1 MALGFMGDAGGQ
13 FRVFQGDIHVVSG
26 IEGGC
31 IGQDLAIFPEDG
43 EAAFQCFRRRGEADQ
58 RGQVSD
64 LSLLLIERMSD
75 LSGQCCDLLPECIL
89 PPCQS
94 FRGQREAG
102 GSQAQGSPMP
112 CDPGSDGM
120 KQSVHDPII
129 VLSFRMQAIPHA
141 GGEPLIQ
148 LAL

>member
-1 MALGFMGDAGGQ
+1 MGDAGGQ
-13 FRVFQGDIHVVSG
+13 FRVFQGDIHVVTG
-26 IEGGC
+26 VEGGC
-31 IGQDLAIFPEDG
+31 FCQDPAIFPEDG
-43 EAAFQCFRRRGEADQ
+43 EAAFQCFRRGGQADQ
-58 RGQVSD
+58 GGQVCD
-64 LSLLLIERMSD
+64 LPLLLIQRMSD
-75 LSGQCCDLLPECIL
+75 LSVQVRDLLPECIL

-102 GSQAQGSPMP
+102 GSQAQGSPMS